1 MFVFN
6 LVRLFLMVLIDF
18 LGESPHGRVG
28 FSV

>member
-18 LGESPHGRVG
+18 LGESPHGHVG